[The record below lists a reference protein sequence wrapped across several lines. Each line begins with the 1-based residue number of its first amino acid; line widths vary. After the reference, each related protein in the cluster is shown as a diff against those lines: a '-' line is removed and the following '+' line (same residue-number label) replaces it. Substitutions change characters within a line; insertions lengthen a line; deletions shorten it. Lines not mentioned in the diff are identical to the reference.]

1 MNLLK
6 MLQTRRLLLMFF
18 VFCMFG
24 SIPSFAQDKKITLNE
39 TNTALVN
46 ILHKIEKQTK
56 YLFVYGEDVNVS
68 QKVDINVKN
77 ELLNEVLNSL
87 FKNRQITYAID
98 QSNIVLSHRTLDQIQ
113 SGRVQGV
120 IKDTSGEP
128 LIGATIKIKDE
139 NSGTVT
145 DFDGRFSLNL
155 SKISSETT
163 LVIDYIGYKQQQIRV
178 GNQRNFTIVM
188 QDAST
193 ALTEVV
199 VTALGI
205 KREEKALSYNVQ
217 QVKDD
222 ALVTN
227 KDANFVNSLNGK
239 VAGVTINSSSSGVG
253 GASKVVMRGTK
264 SIAQSSNA
272 LYVIDGIP
280 MFNTGG
286 SGDTEFGSNGSTE
299 GIADI
304 NPEDIESISVLTGAA
319 AAALYGSNASNGAIV
334 ITTKKGKAG
343 KTSLNVSSSTEFLNA
358 LVTPKR
364 QNRYGTGDLTSSTDV
379 FDRSWGHKLDPQDRM
394 DYTPQDD
401 FFETGVVNMQN
412 VSLSTGTELNQT
424 YLSASQVASQGLVPN
439 NKYNRVN
446 FTFRNTTSFL
456 NDKMKLDL
464 GGSYIRQKDQ
474 NMVNQGIYSNPLVES
489 YLFPSGDDWNDI
501 KMYERYDS
509 ERRISTQYWPQ
520 GLDEYVGQNPYWI
533 AYRNVRKN
541 NKKRYMFNAS
551 LSYDVLDWL
560 NLGGRVR
567 VDNSNNEFTSENYAS
582 TNTTL
587 TEGSENGLYD
597 LVNTESQ
604 QTYADFLANINKRFA
619 DIYTVQA
626 NLGMSYSD
634 IREDGSEIYGPIR
647 ADGIPNLFNVFQLDD
662 SKTARS
668 QSGWREQTKSIFAS
682 TEFGYKGAY
691 YLTLTARNDWPSQL
705 AGPNSSKK
713 SFFYPSVGTS
723 FVLSEIFTLP
733 KEVEYAKVR
742 ASYASV
748 GLPFPRFLANP
759 TYAWDNKNK
768 VWQTKSNYPMYN
780 LKPERTDSYEFGLSL
795 RFLKH
800 FNLDATYYFTETT
813 NQTFDP
819 NISVSS
825 GYSTLYVQTGS
836 VENKGFE
843 LSLGYQNTWGDFSWD
858 SNYTLSANKNK
869 ITELVDNY
877 VHPETGT
884 IINKERLDIGG
895 LSQARFILKK
905 GGGLGDLYSIADLQ
919 RDSEGNILV
928 NEEGHVT
935 ALYNVDDIKLG
946 SVFPKAN
953 MAWRNNFKYKN
964 INLGFMVSAR
974 LGGIVYSATEAA
986 MDRYGVSK
994 ASADARDAG
1003 GVVINGNNVIDAQ
1016 NWYGTVAAESGL
1028 PQFYTYSATN
1038 VRLQEAHLGYTFGK
1052 DMLWGVG
1059 SLNISLVAKNL
1070 WMIYNKAP
1078 FDPES
1083 VASTGNYYQGIDN
1096 FMMPSTRSL
1105 GFNVRMKF

>member
-1 MNLLK
+1 
-6 MLQTRRLLLMFF
+6 MLQTRRLLLMCF

-24 SIPSFAQDKKITLNE
+24 SLSSFAQNKKISLNA
-39 TNTALVN
+39 TQTPLVKL
-46 ILHKIEKQTK
+46 LHQIEKKTK
-56 YLFVYGEDVNVS
+56 YLFVYGEDINVNQKVNVN
-68 QKVDINVKN
+68 IKN
-77 ELLNEVLNSL
+77 ELLYDALNVLFAGKEIS
-87 FKNRQITYAID
+87 YVID
-98 QSNIVLSHRTLDQIQ
+98 KSNIVLSYRTFEQSQ
-113 SGRVQGV
+113 SGSIQGV
-120 IKDTSGEP
+120 IKDSAGEL
-128 LIGATIKIKDE
+128 LIGATIKVE
-139 NSGTVT
+139 GQNSGTVT
-145 DFDGRFSLNL
+145 DFDGQFSLNL
-155 SKISSETT
+155 AEISSNTT
-163 LVIDYIGYKQQQIRV
+163 LIINYVGYKEQKIKV
-178 GNQRNFTIVM
+178 GQQRNFTIVM
-188 QDAST
+188 KDAST

-227 KDANFVNSLNGK
+227 KDANFVNSLSGK
-239 VAGVTINSSSSGVG
+239 VAGVTINGSSSGVG

-280 MFNTGG
+280 MFNTGSSG
-286 SGDTEFGSNGSTE
+286 STEFASAGSTE

-304 NPEDIESISVLTGAA
+304 NPEDIENISVLTGAA

-343 KTSLNVSSSTEFLNA
+343 NTSLSVSSSTEFLTA
-358 LVTPKR
+358 LVTPDR
-364 QNRYGTGDLTSSTDV
+364 QNCYGTGNLKSTAQVLDQ
-379 FDRSWGHKLDPQDRM
+379 SWGHKLAAQDRM
-394 DYTPQDD
+394 NYSPKND

-424 YLSASQVASQGLVPN
+424 YLSVSQVASQGLVPN
-439 NKYNRVN
+439 NRYDRVN
-446 FTFRNTTSFL
+446 LTFRNTTSFL
-456 NDKMKLDL
+456 DDKMKLDL

-501 KMYERYDS
+501 KMYERYNS

-560 NLGGRVR
+560 NLSGRVR
-567 VDNSNNEFTSENYAS
+567 VDNSNNKYTSKNFAS

-587 TEGSENGLYD
+587 TEGSKNGLYS
-597 LVNTESQ
+597 LINTESQ
-604 QTYADFLANINKRFA
+604 QTYADFLVNINKRFVEA
-619 DIYTVQA
+619 YTLQA
-626 NLGMSYSD
+626 NMGLSYSD
-634 IREDGSEIYGPIR
+634 IREDGTEINGPIR
-647 ADGIPNLFNVFQLDD
+647 ADGIPNLFNLFQLDD
-662 SKTARS
+662 NKTVRK
-668 QSGWREQTKSIFAS
+668 QFGWREQTKSMFVS
-682 TEFGYKGAY
+682 TELGYKGAY

-723 FVLSEIFTLP
+723 FVLSEILTLP
-733 KEVEYAKVR
+733 KEIEYAKVR

-800 FNLDATYYFTETT
+800 FNLDATYYYTETS

-843 LSLGYQNTWGDFSWD
+843 LSLGYQNKWGDFSWD
-858 SNYTLSANKNK
+858 ANYTLSANKNK
-869 ITELVDNY
+869 ITELVEDY
-877 VHPETGT
+877 VHPETGA
-884 IINKERLDIGG
+884 IINKDRLDIGG

-905 GGGLGDLYSIADLQ
+905 GGSLGDLYSIADLQ
-919 RDSEGNILV
+919 RDSEGNILINKEGNV
-928 NEEGHVT
+928 N

-953 MAWRNNFKYKN
+953 MALNNNFKYKN
-964 INLGFMVSAR
+964 INLGFLVSAR
-974 LGGIVYSATEAA
+974 LGGIVYSATQAV

-994 ASADARDAG
+994 SSADARDAG
-1003 GVVINGNNVIDAQ
+1003 GVVINGNNVINPH
-1016 NWYGTVAAESGL
+1016 NWYNTVATESGL

-1038 VRLQEAHLGYTFGK
+1038 IRLQEAHVGYTFGK
-1052 DMLWGVG
+1052 DMLWGIG
-1059 SLNISLVAKNL
+1059 SLNISFVAKNL

-1096 FMMPSTRSL
+1096 FIMPSTRSL